1 MNDMKQKDNT
11 MRETPETDAAFRDGY
26 TFCAENMMPAVVFCA
41 DLERQRDEAR
51 ELAQE
56 LRDLLQDWRRFW
68 KDNSTKSS
76 SATWSDGQG
85 ILTSTVRI
93 IDKAKEV
100 LG

>member
-1 MNDMKQKDNT
+1 MSD
-11 MRETPETDAAFRDGY
+11 RPTPETDAWLDEERRNPRISGLGPWLGY
-26 TFCAENMMPAVVFCA
+26 CQQ
-41 DLERQRDEAR
+41 LERQRDEAR
-51 ELAQE
+51 EIARE

-85 ILTSTVRI
+85 VLTSTVRL

>member
-1 MNDMKQKDNT
+1 MSD
-11 MRETPETDAAFRDGY
+11 RPTPETDAFSVVCYGEGGIEGGLGFR
-26 TFCAENMMPAVVFCA
+26 AVPHRDVQ

-51 ELAQE
+51 ELARE

-85 ILTSTVRI
+85 ILTSTVRL

-100 LG
+100 LP